1 MSLFTIDTPVLK
13 VEGLET
19 KFDLATVS
27 NSLVNLLE
35 SYLEARIF
43 RKFPYWCHSGYG
55 VVIDGVR
62 WIYKPIRELVS
73 EVLIGFTNWQIRK
86 AIASLIEKGLIK
98 REHLYDVHHGHN
110 YAPKN
115 RTYYYSLN
123 YEKLAELVKE
133 RQKAESVENNNF
145 VSDTKQPGESF
156 EKSFGEQPQNKSE
169 NTSTKHN
176 QRERPLPNPSRQRSP
191 KPILKSQMHRG
202 GGNSPNTSSNSKP
215 INHEK
220 GTHTE
225 VKLSQ
230 VIARPEKPN
239 VGHKAVEVE
248 ANPGAVEEKINK
260 NISISKPPVQE
271 PVPKPEL
278 EPEVQETVQSAVV
291 QETVQVESESEPL
304 PKREKTPKGTKP
316 KKRIYENAL
325 WESPDE
331 KIRFASDLAAAVARG
346 VGNARNNM
354 ALVTFVVHQIDL
366 GHSHI
371 YFEEWKAGL
380 PIGTSER
387 QEWEA
392 APSKPYPKFVE
403 YLAEKLKDKHDS
415 REMALNRVGKILK
428 DKLQAGLFWRDF
440 KRVIEG
446 LRQDAEKAAR
456 QGLPVAL
463 PVWFIDRAD
472 ISVERAGESATVL
485 AHLAPEQIDWVNRG
499 LPESE
504 KLLGSTGDLSL
515 PGAEKAQAVEEQD
528 LTTTPDPWAD
538 DEDEDFC
545 FNGFIDL
552 AYLAH
557 QAKKVAAHP
566 NKLSLLLIDFKSAML
581 QATQKQREKIRQM
594 ITPIYPELLDFL

>member
-1 MSLFTIDTPVLK
+1 MTQ
-13 VEGLET
+13 
-19 KFDLATVS
+19 
-27 NSLVNLLE
+27 NSLVRALKNSFANSHKTNQKIL
-35 SYLEARIF
+35 
-43 RKFPYWCHSGYG
+43 PQNT
-55 VVIDGVR
+55 
-62 WIYKPIRELVS
+62 IREKDPS
-73 EVLIGFTNWQIRK
+73 PT
-86 AIASLIEKGLIK
+86 
-98 REHLYDVHHGHN
+98 
-110 YAPKN
+110 PP
-115 RTYYYSLN
+115 
-123 YEKLAELVKE
+123 
-133 RQKAESVENNNF
+133 
-145 VSDTKQPGESF
+145 VSDRLNPS
-156 EKSFGEQPQNKSE
+156 SN
-169 NTSTKHN
+169 
-176 QRERPLPNPSRQRSP
+176 PNP
-191 KPILKSQMHRG
+191 IG
-202 GGNSPNTSSNSKP
+202 GGGDSPISSNSKP
-215 INHEK
+215 INHDK
-220 GTHTE
+220 GSQPQVE
-225 VKLSQ
+225 LSQ
-230 VIARPEKPN
+230 VIARPEKPVSVN
-239 VGHKAVEVE
+239 KAVEVE
-248 ANPGAVEEKINK
+248 ANAGGVEQKINWFVGTTP
-260 NISISKPPVQE
+260 IEPVREYVHQVEVVQE
-271 PVPKPEL
+271 PVPKPEPEPQVQEPVPKL
-278 EPEVQETVQSAVV
+278 ELEPEPEVQQPETVQSQVV
-291 QETVQVESESEPL
+291 EESVQVESEPEPKS
-304 PKREKTPKGTKP
+304 KREKTPKGTKP

-325 WESPDE
+325 WTTPDE
-331 KIRFASDLAAAVARG
+331 KIRFASDLAAAVALG

-371 YFEEWKAGL
+371 YFEEWKAGI

-566 NKLSLLLIDFKSAML
+566 NKLSLLLIDFKSAMI
-581 QATQKQREKIRQM
+581 QATKKQRERIRQT
-594 ITPIYPELLDFL
+594 IEPIYPELLDFL